1 MHLSKQLWS
10 FMSYR
15 RLTRTPRILTTY
27 DDTDFIHEPQIV
39 YNLEVPADF
48 EVIDTG
54 LVDAEGHR
62 SSPIAY

>member
-1 MHLSKQLWS
+1 
-10 FMSYR
+10 MSYR